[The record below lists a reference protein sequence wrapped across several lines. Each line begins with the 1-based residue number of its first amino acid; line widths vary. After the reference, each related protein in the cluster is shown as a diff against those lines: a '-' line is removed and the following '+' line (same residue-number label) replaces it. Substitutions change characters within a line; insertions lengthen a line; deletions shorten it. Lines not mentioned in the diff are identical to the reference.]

1 MNIDELNE
9 LEAKIINNIEYF
21 NSLLEDIREIRTNE
35 IIKKKYLKKSID
47 KLIQNSEISRG
58 IQR

>member
-1 MNIDELNE
+1 MSIDELNE
-9 LEAKIINNIEYF
+9 LEEKIINNIEYF
-21 NSLLEDIREIRTNE
+21 NSVLEDIREIRENE
-35 IIKKKYLKKSID
+35 LKKKYSRKSIG

>member
-35 IIKKKYLKKSID
+35 IIKKKYLKKSIG

>member
-21 NSLLEDIREIRTNE
+21 NSVLEDIREIRENE
-35 IIKKKYLKKSID
+35 LKKKYSRKSIG

>member
-1 MNIDELNE
+1 MSIDELNE

-21 NSLLEDIREIRTNE
+21 NSVLEDIREIRENE
-35 IIKKKYLKKSID
+35 LKKKYSRKSIG
-47 KLIQNSEISRG
+47 KLIQNSEISQG